1 MHAFLTFSRGSR
13 DTTLVRPILHDPE
26 MPTDDGALLRKAILS
41 EDCINDLVRPLRG
54 AGWSV
59 EVGEP
64 DERGLYII
72 VVASSGGEK
81 FGAALLYICATENK
95 IYRKLAET
103 SNVILYRGA
112 PYKQEQF
119 AYGLDIHVGPVT
131 GWQPPLAP
139 HHREA

>member
-1 MHAFLTFSRGSR
+1 
-13 DTTLVRPILHDPE
+13 